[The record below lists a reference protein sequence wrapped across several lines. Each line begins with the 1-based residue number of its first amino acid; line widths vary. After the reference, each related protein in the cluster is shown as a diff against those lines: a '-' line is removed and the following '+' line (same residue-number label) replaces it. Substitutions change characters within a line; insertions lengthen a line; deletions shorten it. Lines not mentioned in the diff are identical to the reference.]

1 MPRRDSYEGESPY
14 GAGKI
19 EGASLISDFRGD
31 YAFLSNFWDEAF
43 DCGGRVVP
51 TAEHA
56 FQAQKTTSKLH
67 KDLIVAAD
75 GARHAKYLGRR
86 APLRPEWNDVK
97 VGVMRR
103 ILAFK
108 FARGSELAARLV
120 ATYPAHLI
128 EGNTWG
134 DTFWGCVRPTAKNNL
149 WVGANHLGIL
159 LMERRAELMK
169 EANGEA

>member
-1 MPRRDSYEGESPY
+1 MPRRDSYEGDSPY
-14 GAGKI
+14 GGRI
-19 EGASLISDFRGD
+19 DGAPLISSFDGEYD
-31 YAFLSNFWDEAF
+31 FLSNFWSAPF

-56 FQAQKTTSKLH
+56 FQAQKAQRGDTHVKELVLSATTP
-67 KDLIVAAD
+67 A
-75 GARHAKYLGRR
+75 HAKRLGRR
-86 APLRPEWNDVK
+86 VKLRPDWDEVK

-108 FARGSELAARLV
+108 FARGSALAGRLV
-120 ATYPAHLI
+120 ATFPAHLI

-134 DTFWGCVRPTAKNNL
+134 DTFWGCVHPTPGSNL
-149 WVGANHLGIL
+149 WAGANNLGIL

-169 EANGEA
+169 EAGE